1 MQVAAHEL
9 GKAVGAALPL
19 SLFRVA
25 DTGSEAH
32 PSCGATWSSTGSEG
46 ACQVWSRQFCTQ
58 RALEERERGS
68 IAGISGYYFASC
80 VLSGRG

>member
-1 MQVAAHEL
+1 MAAHEL
-9 GKAVGAALPL
+9 GRAVGAALPL

-46 ACQVWSRQFCTQ
+46 ACQVWTRHLRSQ
-58 RALEERERGS
+58 RALEERMG
-68 IAGISGYYFASC
+68 
-80 VLSGRG
+80 GRVQEYQAVTSRVACHL

>member
-9 GKAVGAALPL
+9 GRAVGAALPL

-46 ACQVWSRQFCTQ
+46 ACQVWPRQVCNPA
-58 RALEERERGS
+58 RAEREVGS
-68 IAGISGYYFASC
+68 IAGISGYHFASY
-80 VLSGRG
+80 L